1 MANYNIVVDTSNFK
15 PMDIS
20 MGWKV
25 LEANKD
31 TYEKLSDKLEKIAE
45 ENGEFQLPE
54 GTMYGDIDLSQ
65 KVKDLQNEIAT
76 TAYDINNNMSARTRG
91 KAQQFF
97 MRYKKEMTPIKKM
110 VTAYNQE
117 VDKLNALR
125 AQDSSTIVLNP
136 PRLESFY
143 GGIKPSATQT
153 ISGASLAKDIATSIG
168 ATLRSQAQKLGI
180 SSTGIEGVLKAIK
193 ESKLSAED
201 LYNISTNP
209 SYANTLGKDTR
220 AIASVIGNI
229 VEKIKQSY
237 GYYGITDIQ
246 QKDKFQT
253 YLDLGFQAALAQTP
267 SDVGTIQDPR
277 PSLNLDRARL
287 ALSQRAQ
294 SFEEQK
300 YYDQL
305 NGGSNNNRDN
315 VSKGE
320 EEEYYFVGGAGKENI
335 RVIGTKNAYNNL
347 YVDAKDDRDN
357 PIIKSTS
364 GIVIDRGHQK
374 YMDKNNKVS
383 IPKFTV
389 NGKVLNPQNYNSN
402 TNVVTFSN
410 GIQYNL
416 RTERFLNNSSSSQS
430 YSSSNSRRSQT
441 TTQTTTQ
448 SKPKPASK
456 PKSTTRSKPASSSK
470 TSNIDIESALDNG
483 SDEGGSA
490 D

>member
-76 TAYDINNNMSARTRG
+76 TAYDINNNMSARTRS

-117 VDKLNALR
+117 IDKLNALR

-143 GGIKPSATQT
+143 GGVKPSATQT

-229 VEKIKQSY
+229 VENIKQSY
-237 GYYGITDIQ
+237 GYYNITDRQ
-246 QKDKFQT
+246 QRNKFQT
-253 YLDLGFQAALAQTP
+253 YLDLGFQAALAP

-287 ALSQRAQ
+287 ALSQRSQ
-294 SFEEQK
+294 SFEEKK
-300 YYDQL
+300 YYDQF
-305 NGGSNNNRDN
+305 NSGSGDN
-315 VSKGE
+315 VSKGK
-320 EEEYYFVGGAGKENI
+320 EEEYYFVGGSGKENI
-335 RVIGTKNAYNNL
+335 RVTGTKNAYNNL

-389 NGKVLNPQNYNSN
+389 NGQVLKPINYNSN
-402 TNVVTFSN
+402 TNVVTFSK
-410 GIQYNL
+410 GIQYDL
-416 RTERFLNNSSSSQS
+416 RTGRFLDNNSSSSQS

-448 SKPKPASK
+448 SRPKPDSKPKP
-456 PKSTTRSKPASSSK
+456 TTRPKPASSSK
-470 TSNIDIESALDNG
+470 TSNIDIESALENG

>member
-31 TYEKLSDKLEKIAE
+31 TYKELSDKLEKIAE

-229 VEKIKQSY
+229 VENIKQSY
-237 GYYGITDIQ
+237 GYYGITDSQ
-246 QKDKFQT
+246 QKNKFQT

-294 SFEEQK
+294 SFEEKK

-305 NGGSNNNRDN
+305 NSGSSDN
-315 VSKGE
+315 VSKGK
-320 EEEYYFVGGAGKENI
+320 EEEYYFVDGSGKENI
-335 RVIGTKNAYNNL
+335 RVSGTKNAYNNL

-364 GIVIDRGHQK
+364 GMVIDGGHQK
-374 YMDKNNKVS
+374 YMNKNKKVS
-383 IPKFTV
+383 IPKITV
-389 NGKVLNPQNYNSN
+389 NGKVLNPINYNSN

-410 GIQYNL
+410 GIQYDL
-416 RTERFLNNSSSSQS
+416 RTNQIS
-430 YSSSNSRRSQT
+430 SSSNSRRSQT

-448 SKPKPASK
+448 SRPKPASK
-456 PKSTTRSKPASSSK
+456 PKPTTRPKPKPASSSK
-470 TSNIDIESALDNG
+470 TSNIDIESALGNG

>member
-76 TAYDINNNMSARTRG
+76 TAYDINNNMSARTRS

-143 GGIKPSATQT
+143 GGVKPSATQT

-193 ESKLSAED
+193 ESRLSAED

-229 VEKIKQSY
+229 VENIKQSY

-253 YLDLGFQAALAQTP
+253 YLNLGLQAALAP

-287 ALSQRAQ
+287 ALSQRSQ

-300 YYDQL
+300 YYNQL
-305 NGGSNNNRDN
+305 NGGSSDN
-315 VSKGE
+315 VSKGK
-320 EEEYYFVGGAGKENI
+320 EEEYYFVGGTGRENSE
-335 RVIGTKNAYNNL
+335 VIGAKNVYNNL
-347 YVDAKDDRDN
+347 YVDAKDDRDK

-364 GIVIDRGHQK
+364 GIVIDREHQK
-374 YMDKNNKVS
+374 HIDKNKKVS
-383 IPKFTV
+383 IPKITI
-389 NGKVLNPQNYNSN
+389 NGQVLNPQNYNSN

-416 RTERFLNNSSSSQS
+416 RTGRLLDNSSSSQS
-430 YSSSNSRRSQT
+430 SSSSNSRRSQT
-441 TTQTTTQ
+441 TTQ
-448 SKPKPASK
+448 SRPKP
-456 PKSTTRSKPASSSK
+456 TTRPKPTSSSK

>member
-76 TAYDINNNMSARTRG
+76 TAYDINNNMSARTRS

-143 GGIKPSATQT
+143 GGVKPSATQT

-193 ESKLSAED
+193 ESRLSAED
-201 LYNISTNP
+201 LYNISNNP

-229 VEKIKQSY
+229 VENIKQSY
-237 GYYGITDIQ
+237 GYYGITDGQ
-246 QKDKFQT
+246 QKNKFQV
-253 YLDLGFQAALAQTP
+253 YLNLGLQAALAQTP

-287 ALSQRAQ
+287 ALSQRSQ

-300 YYDQL
+300 YYNQL
-305 NGGSNNNRDN
+305 NGGSSDN
-315 VSKGE
+315 VSKGK
-320 EEEYYFVGGAGKENI
+320 EEEYYFVGGTGRENSE
-335 RVIGTKNAYNNL
+335 VIGAKNVYNNL
-347 YVDAKDDRDN
+347 YVDAKDDRDK

-364 GIVIDRGHQK
+364 GIVIDREHQK
-374 YMDKNNKVS
+374 HIDKNKKVS
-383 IPKFTV
+383 IPKITI
-389 NGKVLNPQNYNSN
+389 NGQVLNPQNYNSN

-416 RTERFLNNSSSSQS
+416 RTGRLLDNSSSSQS
-430 YSSSNSRRSQT
+430 SSSSNSRRSQT
-441 TTQTTTQ
+441 TTQ
-448 SKPKPASK
+448 SRPKP
-456 PKSTTRSKPASSSK
+456 TTRPKPTSSSK

>member
-31 TYEKLSDKLEKIAE
+31 TYKELSDKLEKIAE

-180 SSTGIEGVLKAIK
+180 SSTGIEGVLKTIK

-209 SYANTLGKDTR
+209 SYANTLDKDTR

-229 VEKIKQSY
+229 VENIKQSY
-237 GYYGITDIQ
+237 GYYNITDRQ
-246 QKDKFQT
+246 QKNKFQT
-253 YLDLGFQAALAQTP
+253 YLDLGFQAALAP
-267 SDVGTIQDPR
+267 SDIGTIQDPR

-294 SFEEQK
+294 SFEEKK
-300 YYDQL
+300 YYDQF
-305 NGGSNNNRDN
+305 NSGSSDN
-315 VSKGE
+315 VSKGK
-320 EEEYYFVGGAGKENI
+320 EEEYYFVDGSGKENI
-335 RVIGTKNAYNNL
+335 RVSGTKNAYNNL

-364 GIVIDRGHQK
+364 GIVIDGGHQK
-374 YMDKNNKVS
+374 YMNKNKKVS
-383 IPKFTV
+383 IPKITV
-389 NGKVLNPQNYNSN
+389 NGKVLNPINYNSN
-402 TNVVTFSN
+402 TNVVTFDG

-416 RTERFLNNSSSSQS
+416 KTKTYSLGSSSTH
-430 YSSSNSRRSQT
+430 SNSRRSQT

-456 PKSTTRSKPASSSK
+456 PKPTTRPKPKPASGSK
-470 TSNIDIESALDNG
+470 TSNIDIESILENG

>member
-143 GGIKPSATQT
+143 GGVKPSATQT

-229 VEKIKQSY
+229 VENIKQSY
-237 GYYGITDIQ
+237 GYYNITDRQ
-246 QKDKFQT
+246 QRNKFQT
-253 YLDLGFQAALAQTP
+253 YLDLGFQAALAP
-267 SDVGTIQDPR
+267 SDIGTIQDPR
-277 PSLNLDRARL
+277 PSLNLERERL
-287 ALSQRAQ
+287 ALSRRAQ
-294 SFEEQK
+294 SFEGGK

-305 NGGSNNNRDN
+305 NSSSSDN

-320 EEEYYFVGGAGKENI
+320 EEEYYFVGGSGKENI
-335 RVIGTKNAYNNL
+335 RVTGTKNAYNNL

-364 GIVIDRGHQK
+364 GIVIDRNHQK
-374 YMDKNNKVS
+374 YMDKNRKVS
-383 IPKFTV
+383 IPKIAI
-389 NGKVLNPQNYNSN
+389 NGQVLNPINYNSN
-402 TNVVTFSN
+402 TNVVTFDG

-416 RTERFLNNSSSSQS
+416 RTKTYSLGSSSTH
-430 YSSSNSRRSQT
+430 SNSNRN
-441 TTQTTTQ
+441 QTTTQ
-448 SKPKPASK
+448 SRPKP
-456 PKSTTRSKPASSSK
+456 TTRPKPASSSK
-470 TSNIDIESALDNG
+470 TSNIDIESALGNG

>member
-1 MANYNIVVDTSNFK
+1 
-15 PMDIS
+15 
-20 MGWKV
+20 
-25 LEANKD
+25 
-31 TYEKLSDKLEKIAE
+31 
-45 ENGEFQLPE
+45 
-54 GTMYGDIDLSQ
+54 
-65 KVKDLQNEIAT
+65 
-76 TAYDINNNMSARTRG
+76 
-91 KAQQFF
+91 

-143 GGIKPSATQT
+143 GGVKPSATQT

-193 ESKLSAED
+193 ESRLSAED
-201 LYNISTNP
+201 LYNISNNP

-229 VEKIKQSY
+229 VENIKQSY
-237 GYYGITDIQ
+237 GYYGITDGQ
-246 QKDKFQT
+246 QKNKFQV
-253 YLDLGFQAALAQTP
+253 YLNLGLQAALAQTP

-305 NGGSNNNRDN
+305 NSGSSDN
-315 VSKGE
+315 ISKGK
-320 EEEYYFVGGAGKENI
+320 EEEYYFVGGSGKENI
-335 RVIGTKNAYNNL
+335 RVIGTRNAYNNL

-357 PIIKSTS
+357 PIIKRTS
-364 GIVIDRGHQK
+364 GIVIDGNHQK
-374 YMDKNNKVS
+374 YMDKNKKVS
-383 IPKFTV
+383 IPKFAV
-389 NGKVLNPQNYNSN
+389 NGQVLIPRNYNSN

-410 GIQYNL
+410 GIQYDL
-416 RTERFLNNSSSSQS
+416 KTRRFLDNSSSSQS
-430 YSSSNSRRSQT
+430 SSSSNSRRSQT
-441 TTQTTTQ
+441 TTQ
-448 SKPKPASK
+448 SRPKP
-456 PKSTTRSKPASSSK
+456 TTRPKPTSSSK

>member
-31 TYEKLSDKLEKIAE
+31 TYKELSDKLEKIAE

-143 GGIKPSATQT
+143 GGVKPSATQT

-168 ATLRSQAQKLGI
+168 ATLKSQAQKLGI

-193 ESKLSAED
+193 ESRLSAED

-229 VEKIKQSY
+229 VENIKQSY
-237 GYYGITDIQ
+237 GYYNITDRQ
-246 QKDKFQT
+246 QKNKFQT
-253 YLDLGFQAALAQTP
+253 YLDLGFQAALAP

-294 SFEEQK
+294 SFEEKK
-300 YYDQL
+300 YYDQF
-305 NGGSNNNRDN
+305 NDGSRDN

-320 EEEYYFVGGAGKENI
+320 EEEYYFVGGSGKENI
-335 RVIGTKNAYNNL
+335 RVTGTRNAYNNL
-347 YVDAKDDRDN
+347 YIDAKDDRDR

-364 GIVIDRGHQK
+364 GIVIDREHQK
-374 YMDKNNKVS
+374 HIDKNKKVS
-383 IPKFTV
+383 IPKIIV
-389 NGKVLNPQNYNSN
+389 NGQVLSPRNYNST
-402 TNVVTFSN
+402 TNVVTFDG

-416 RTERFLNNSSSSQS
+416 KTKTYSVVPSSSH
-430 YSSSNSRRSQT
+430 SNSRRSQT

-456 PKSTTRSKPASSSK
+456 PKPTTRPKPKLASSSK

>member
-143 GGIKPSATQT
+143 GGVKPSATQT

-193 ESKLSAED
+193 ESRLSAED

-229 VEKIKQSY
+229 VENIKQSY
-237 GYYGITDIQ
+237 GYYGITDGQ
-246 QKDKFQT
+246 QKNKFQV
-253 YLDLGFQAALAQTP
+253 YLNLGLQAALAQTP

-305 NGGSNNNRDN
+305 NSGSSDN
-315 VSKGE
+315 VSKGK
-320 EEEYYFVGGAGKENI
+320 EEEYYFVGGSGKENI
-335 RVIGTKNAYNNL
+335 RVIGTRNAYNNL

-364 GIVIDRGHQK
+364 GIVIDRNHQK
-374 YMDKNNKVS
+374 YMDKNKKVS
-383 IPKFTV
+383 IPKFAV
-389 NGKVLNPQNYNSN
+389 NGQVLIPRNYNSN

-410 GIQYNL
+410 GIQYDL
-416 RTERFLNNSSSSQS
+416 KTGRFLDNSSSSQS
-430 YSSSNSRRSQT
+430 SSSSNSRRSQT
-441 TTQTTTQ
+441 TTQ
-448 SKPKPASK
+448 SRPKP
-456 PKSTTRSKPASSSK
+456 TTRPKPTSSSK

>member
-143 GGIKPSATQT
+143 GGVKPSATQT

-193 ESKLSAED
+193 ESRLSAED

-229 VEKIKQSY
+229 VENIKQSY
-237 GYYGITDIQ
+237 GYYGITDGQ
-246 QKDKFQT
+246 QKNKFQV
-253 YLDLGFQAALAQTP
+253 YLNLGLQAALAQTP

-287 ALSQRAQ
+287 ALSQRSQ

-300 YYDQL
+300 YYNQL
-305 NGGSNNNRDN
+305 NSGISDN
-315 VSKGE
+315 VSKGK
-320 EEEYYFVGGAGKENI
+320 EEEYYFVGGSGKENI
-335 RVIGTKNAYNNL
+335 RVIGTRNAYNNL

-364 GIVIDRGHQK
+364 GIVIDGNHQK
-374 YMDKNNKVS
+374 YMDKNKKVS
-383 IPKFTV
+383 IPKFAV
-389 NGKVLNPQNYNSN
+389 NGQVLIPRNYNSN

-410 GIQYNL
+410 GIQYDL
-416 RTERFLNNSSSSQS
+416 KTGRFLDNSSSSQS
-430 YSSSNSRRSQT
+430 SSSSNSRRSQT
-441 TTQTTTQ
+441 TTQ
-448 SKPKPASK
+448 SRPKP
-456 PKSTTRSKPASSSK
+456 TTRPKPTSSSK

>member
-143 GGIKPSATQT
+143 GGVKPSATQT

-229 VEKIKQSY
+229 VENIKQSY
-237 GYYGITDIQ
+237 GYYNITDRQ
-246 QKDKFQT
+246 QRNKFQT
-253 YLDLGFQAALAQTP
+253 YLDLGFQAALAP
-267 SDVGTIQDPR
+267 SDIGTIQDPR

-287 ALSQRAQ
+287 ALSQRSQ

-305 NGGSNNNRDN
+305 NSGSSDN
-315 VSKGE
+315 VSRGK
-320 EEEYYFVGGAGKENI
+320 EEEYYFVDGSGKENI
-335 RVIGTKNAYNNL
+335 RVTGTRNAYNNL

-364 GIVIDRGHQK
+364 GIVIDRNHQK
-374 YMDKNNKVS
+374 YMDKSKKVS
-383 IPKFTV
+383 IPKTII
-389 NGKVLNPQNYNSN
+389 NGRVLQPRNYNST
-402 TNVVTFSN
+402 TNVVTFDG

-416 RTERFLNNSSSSQS
+416 RTKTYSLGSSSTH
-430 YSSSNSRRSQT
+430 SNSNRNQT
-441 TTQTTTQ
+441 TIQSSPKTTSTQSRTTTP
-448 SKPKPASK
+448 KPKH
-456 PKSTTRSKPASSSK
+456 TTNDRTSSV
-470 TSNIDIESALDNG
+470 DIEKMLYYGA
-483 SDEGGSA
+483 DEGGSA

>member
-180 SSTGIEGVLKAIK
+180 SNTGIEGVLKSIK
-193 ESKLSAED
+193 ESRLSAED

-209 SYANTLGKDTR
+209 SYANTLDKDTR

-229 VEKIKQSY
+229 VENIKQSY
-237 GYYGITDIQ
+237 GYYNITDRQ
-246 QKDKFQT
+246 QKNKFQT
-253 YLDLGFQAALAQTP
+253 YLDLGFQAALAP

-277 PSLNLDRARL
+277 PSLNLERQRL

-305 NGGSNNNRDN
+305 NSGSGDN

-335 RVIGTKNAYNNL
+335 RVTGTRNAYNNL
-347 YVDAKDDRDN
+347 YIDAKDDRDN

-364 GIVIDRGHQK
+364 GMVIDRNHQK
-374 YMDKNNKVS
+374 YMDKNKKVS
-383 IPKFTV
+383 IPKIIV
-389 NGKVLNPQNYNSN
+389 NGQVLNPINYNSN
-402 TNVVTFSN
+402 TNVVTFDG

-416 RTERFLNNSSSSQS
+416 KTKTYSVATSSTH
-430 YSSSNSRRSQT
+430 SNSRRSQT

-470 TSNIDIESALDNG
+470 TSNIDIESALENG

>member
-31 TYEKLSDKLEKIAE
+31 TYKELSDKLEKIAE

-201 LYNISTNP
+201 LYNISNNP

-229 VEKIKQSY
+229 VENIKQSY
-237 GYYGITDIQ
+237 GYYNITDRQ
-246 QKDKFQT
+246 QKNKFQT

-277 PSLNLDRARL
+277 PSLNLERQRL

-294 SFEEQK
+294 SFEEKK

-305 NGGSNNNRDN
+305 NDGSRDN

-320 EEEYYFVGGAGKENI
+320 EEEYYFVDGYGKENI
-335 RVIGTKNAYNNL
+335 RVSGTKNAYNNL

-364 GIVIDRGHQK
+364 GIVIDRGDQK
-374 YMDKNNKVS
+374 YMDKNKKVS
-383 IPKFTV
+383 IPKITV
-389 NGKVLNPQNYNSN
+389 NGQVLNPQNYNSN

-410 GIQYNL
+410 GIQYDL
-416 RTERFLNNSSSSQS
+416 RTGRFLDNNSSSQS

-448 SKPKPASK
+448 SRPKPATRHK
-456 PKSTTRSKPASSSK
+456 PVSSSK

>member
-193 ESKLSAED
+193 ESRLSAED
-201 LYNISTNP
+201 LYNISNNP

-229 VEKIKQSY
+229 VENIKQSY
-237 GYYGITDIQ
+237 GYYGITDGQ
-246 QKDKFQT
+246 QKNKFQV
-253 YLDLGFQAALAQTP
+253 YLNLGLQAALAQTP

-305 NGGSNNNRDN
+305 NSGSSDN
-315 VSKGE
+315 VSKGK
-320 EEEYYFVGGAGKENI
+320 EEEYYFVGGSGKENI
-335 RVIGTKNAYNNL
+335 RVIGTRNAYNNL

-364 GIVIDRGHQK
+364 GIVIDGNHQK
-374 YMDKNNKVS
+374 YMDKNKKVS
-383 IPKFTV
+383 IPKFAV
-389 NGKVLNPQNYNSN
+389 NGQVLIPRNYNSN

-410 GIQYNL
+410 GIQYDL
-416 RTERFLNNSSSSQS
+416 RTKRFLDNSSSSQS
-430 YSSSNSRRSQT
+430 SSSSNSRRSQT
-441 TTQTTTQ
+441 TTQ
-448 SKPKPASK
+448 SRPKP
-456 PKSTTRSKPASSSK
+456 TTRPKPTSSSK

>member
-31 TYEKLSDKLEKIAE
+31 TYKELSDKLEKIAE

-201 LYNISTNP
+201 LYNISNNP

-229 VEKIKQSY
+229 VENIKQSY
-237 GYYGITDIQ
+237 GYYNITDRQ
-246 QKDKFQT
+246 QRNKFQT
-253 YLDLGFQAALAQTP
+253 YLDLGFQAALAP
-267 SDVGTIQDPR
+267 SDVDTIQDPR

-294 SFEEQK
+294 SFEEKK

-305 NGGSNNNRDN
+305 NSGSSDN
-315 VSKGE
+315 VSKGK
-320 EEEYYFVGGAGKENI
+320 EEEYYFVDGSGKENI
-335 RVIGTKNAYNNL
+335 RVSGTKNAYNNL

-364 GIVIDRGHQK
+364 GMVIDGGHQK
-374 YMDKNNKVS
+374 YMNKNKKVS
-383 IPKFTV
+383 IPKITV
-389 NGKVLNPQNYNSN
+389 NGKVLNPINYNSN

-410 GIQYNL
+410 GIQYDL
-416 RTERFLNNSSSSQS
+416 RTNQIS
-430 YSSSNSRRSQT
+430 SSSNSRRSQT
-441 TTQTTTQ
+441 TTQSRPKPTTRPKPA
-448 SKPKPASK
+448 SRPKPKPASG
-456 PKSTTRSKPASSSK
+456 SK
-470 TSNIDIESALDNG
+470 TSNIDIESILENG

>member
-168 ATLRSQAQKLGI
+168 ATLKSQAQKLGI

-229 VEKIKQSY
+229 VENIKQSY
-237 GYYGITDIQ
+237 GYYNITDRQ
-246 QKDKFQT
+246 QKNKFQT
-253 YLDLGFQAALAQTP
+253 YLDLGFQAALAP

-305 NGGSNNNRDN
+305 NSGSSDN

-320 EEEYYFVGGAGKENI
+320 EEEYYFVGGSGKENI
-335 RVIGTKNAYNNL
+335 RVTGTRNAYNNL

-364 GIVIDRGHQK
+364 GIVIDGNHQK
-374 YMDKNNKVS
+374 YMDKNKKVS
-383 IPKFTV
+383 IPKITV
-389 NGKVLNPQNYNSN
+389 NGQVLNPLNYNSN
-402 TNVVTFSN
+402 TNVVTFDG

-416 RTERFLNNSSSSQS
+416 KTKTYSVVPSSTH
-430 YSSSNSRRSQT
+430 SNSRRS
-441 TTQTTTQ
+441 QTTTQ

-470 TSNIDIESALDNG
+470 TSNIDIESALGNG

>member
-143 GGIKPSATQT
+143 GGVKPSATQT

-220 AIASVIGNI
+220 VIASVIGNI
-229 VEKIKQSY
+229 VENIKQSY
-237 GYYGITDIQ
+237 GYYNITDRQ
-246 QKDKFQT
+246 QKNKFQT
-253 YLDLGFQAALAQTP
+253 YLDLGFQAALAP
-267 SDVGTIQDPR
+267 SDIGTIQDPR

-287 ALSQRAQ
+287 ALSQRSQ
-294 SFEEQK
+294 SFEEKK
-300 YYDQL
+300 YYDQF
-305 NGGSNNNRDN
+305 NSGSGDN
-315 VSKGE
+315 ISKGE
-320 EEEYYFVGGAGKENI
+320 EKEYYFVGGSGKENI
-335 RVIGTKNAYNNL
+335 RVTGTKNAYNNL

-364 GIVIDRGHQK
+364 GMVIDKGHQK
-374 YMDKNNKVS
+374 YMDKNRKVS
-383 IPKFTV
+383 IPEITV
-389 NGKVLNPQNYNSN
+389 NGQVLNPQNYNSN

-416 RTERFLNNSSSSQS
+416 RTNQIS
-430 YSSSNSRRSQT
+430 SSSNSRRSQT
-441 TTQTTTQ
+441 TTQ
-448 SKPKPASK
+448 SKPKPTTK
-456 PKSTTRSKPASSSK
+456 PKPSSSSK
-470 TSNIDIESALDNG
+470 TSNIDIESALGNG

>member
-229 VEKIKQSY
+229 VENIKQSY
-237 GYYGITDIQ
+237 GYYNITDRQ
-246 QKDKFQT
+246 QRNKFQT
-253 YLDLGFQAALAQTP
+253 YLDLGFQAALAP

-287 ALSQRAQ
+287 ALSQRSQ

-305 NGGSNNNRDN
+305 NSGSSDS
-315 VSKGE
+315 VSKGK
-320 EEEYYFVGGAGKENI
+320 EEEYYFVGGSGKENI
-335 RVIGTKNAYNNL
+335 RVTGTKNAYNNL

-383 IPKFTV
+383 IPKITV
-389 NGKVLNPQNYNSN
+389 NGQVLNPINYNSN
-402 TNVVTFSN
+402 TNVVTFSK
-410 GIQYNL
+410 GIQYDL
-416 RTERFLNNSSSSQS
+416 RTGRFLDNNSSSSQS

-456 PKSTTRSKPASSSK
+456 PKPTTRPKPASSSK
-470 TSNIDIESALDNG
+470 TSNIDIESALGNG
-483 SDEGGSA
+483 SDDGGSA

>member
-168 ATLRSQAQKLGI
+168 ATLKSQAQKLGI

-229 VEKIKQSY
+229 VENIKQSY
-237 GYYGITDIQ
+237 GYYNITDRQ
-246 QKDKFQT
+246 QRNKFQT

-305 NGGSNNNRDN
+305 NSGSSDN
-315 VSKGE
+315 VSKGK
-320 EEEYYFVGGAGKENI
+320 EEEYYFVDGSGKENI
-335 RVIGTKNAYNNL
+335 RVSGTKNAYNNL

-364 GIVIDRGHQK
+364 GMVIDGGHQK
-374 YMDKNNKVS
+374 YMNKNKKVS
-383 IPKFTV
+383 IPKITV
-389 NGKVLNPQNYNSN
+389 NGKVLNPINYNSN

-410 GIQYNL
+410 GIQYDL
-416 RTERFLNNSSSSQS
+416 RTNQIS
-430 YSSSNSRRSQT
+430 SSSNSRRSQT

-456 PKSTTRSKPASSSK
+456 PKPTTRPKPKPASSSK
-470 TSNIDIESALDNG
+470 TSNIDIESILDNG

>member
-31 TYEKLSDKLEKIAE
+31 TYKELSDKLEKIAE

-229 VEKIKQSY
+229 VENIKQSY
-237 GYYGITDIQ
+237 GYYNITDRQ
-246 QKDKFQT
+246 QRNKFQT

-294 SFEEQK
+294 SFEEKK

-305 NGGSNNNRDN
+305 NSGSSDN
-315 VSKGE
+315 VSKGK
-320 EEEYYFVGGAGKENI
+320 EEEYYFVGGTGRENSE
-335 RVIGTKNAYNNL
+335 VIGAKNVYNNL

-364 GIVIDRGHQK
+364 GMVIDGGHQK
-374 YMDKNNKVS
+374 YMNKNKKVS
-383 IPKFTV
+383 IPKITL
-389 NGKVLNPQNYNSN
+389 NGKVLNPINYNSN

-410 GIQYNL
+410 GRQYNL
-416 RTERFLNNSSSSQS
+416 RTKRFLDNSSSSQS
-430 YSSSNSRRSQT
+430 SSSSNSRRSQT
-441 TTQTTTQ
+441 TTQ
-448 SKPKPASK
+448 SRPKP
-456 PKSTTRSKPASSSK
+456 TTRPKPASSSK
-470 TSNIDIESALDNG
+470 TSNTDIESALENG

>member
-143 GGIKPSATQT
+143 GGVKPSATQT

-193 ESKLSAED
+193 ESRLSAED

-229 VEKIKQSY
+229 VENIKQSY
-237 GYYGITDIQ
+237 GYYGITDGQ
-246 QKDKFQT
+246 QKNKFQV
-253 YLDLGFQAALAQTP
+253 YLNLGLQAALAQTP

-305 NGGSNNNRDN
+305 NSGSSDN
-315 VSKGE
+315 ISKGK
-320 EEEYYFVGGAGKENI
+320 EEEYYFVGGSGKENI
-335 RVIGTKNAYNNL
+335 RVIGTRNAYNNL

-364 GIVIDRGHQK
+364 GIVIDGNHQK
-374 YMDKNNKVS
+374 YMDKNKKVS
-383 IPKFTV
+383 IPKFAV
-389 NGKVLNPQNYNSN
+389 NGQVLIPRNYNSN

-410 GIQYNL
+410 GIQYDL
-416 RTERFLNNSSSSQS
+416 KTRRFLDNSSSSQS
-430 YSSSNSRRSQT
+430 SSSSNSRRSQT
-441 TTQTTTQ
+441 TTQ
-448 SKPKPASK
+448 SRPKP
-456 PKSTTRSKPASSSK
+456 TTRPKPTSSSK

>member
-168 ATLRSQAQKLGI
+168 ATLKSQAQKLGI

-201 LYNISTNP
+201 LYNISNNP
-209 SYANTLGKDTR
+209 SYANTLSKDTR

-229 VEKIKQSY
+229 VENIKQSY

-246 QKDKFQT
+246 QKNKFQT
-253 YLDLGFQAALAQTP
+253 YMDLGFQAALAP
-267 SDVGTIQDPR
+267 SDIGTIQDPR

-305 NGGSNNNRDN
+305 NSGSSDN

-320 EEEYYFVGGAGKENI
+320 EEEYYFVDGFGKENI
-335 RVIGTKNAYNNL
+335 KVTGTKNAYNNL

-364 GIVIDRGHQK
+364 GMVIDRGHQK
-374 YMDKNNKVS
+374 YMDKNKKVS
-383 IPKFTV
+383 IPKFAV
-389 NGKVLNPQNYNSN
+389 NGQVLNPINYNSN
-402 TNVVTFSN
+402 TNVVTFRN
-410 GIQYNL
+410 GMQYDL
-416 RTERFLNNSSSSQS
+416 RTGRFLNNSSSSQS
-430 YSSSNSRRSQT
+430 SSSSNSRRSQT

-456 PKSTTRSKPASSSK
+456 PKPTTRPKPASSSK

>member
-143 GGIKPSATQT
+143 GGVKPSATQT

-180 SSTGIEGVLKAIK
+180 SSTGIEGVLKTIK
-193 ESKLSAED
+193 ESRLSAED

-229 VEKIKQSY
+229 VENIKQSY
-237 GYYGITDIQ
+237 GYYNITDRQ
-246 QKDKFQT
+246 QRNKFQT

-305 NGGSNNNRDN
+305 NSGISDN
-315 VSKGE
+315 VSKGK
-320 EEEYYFVGGAGKENI
+320 EEEYYFVGGSGKENI
-335 RVIGTKNAYNNL
+335 RVIGTRNAYNNL

-364 GIVIDRGHQK
+364 GIVIDRNHQK
-374 YMDKNNKVS
+374 YMDKNKKVS

-389 NGKVLNPQNYNSN
+389 NGQVLNPQNYNSN
-402 TNVVTFSN
+402 TNVVTFSK
-410 GIQYNL
+410 GIQYDL
-416 RTERFLNNSSSSQS
+416 RTRRFLDNSSSSQS
-430 YSSSNSRRSQT
+430 SSSSNSRRSQT
-441 TTQTTTQ
+441 TTQ
-448 SKPKPASK
+448 SRPKP
-456 PKSTTRSKPASSSK
+456 TTRPKPTSSSK

>member
-31 TYEKLSDKLEKIAE
+31 TYKELSDKLEKIAE

-136 PRLESFY
+136 PKLESFY

-180 SSTGIEGVLKAIK
+180 SSTGIEGVLKTIK

-229 VEKIKQSY
+229 VENIKQSY

-253 YLDLGFQAALAQTP
+253 YLNLGLQAALAP

-300 YYDQL
+300 YYDQF
-305 NGGSNNNRDN
+305 NSGSGDN
-315 VSKGE
+315 ISKGKE
-320 EEEYYFVGGAGKENI
+320 KEYYFVGGSGKENI
-335 RVIGTKNAYNNL
+335 RVTGTKNAYNNL

-364 GIVIDRGHQK
+364 GMVIDKGHQK
-374 YMDKNNKVS
+374 YMDKNRKVS
-383 IPKFTV
+383 IPEITV
-389 NGKVLNPQNYNSN
+389 NGQVLNPQNYNSN

-416 RTERFLNNSSSSQS
+416 RTNQIS
-430 YSSSNSRRSQT
+430 SSSNSRRSQT
-441 TTQTTTQ
+441 TTQ
-448 SKPKPASK
+448 SKPKP
-456 PKSTTRSKPASSSK
+456 TTRPKPTSSSK
-470 TSNIDIESALDNG
+470 TSNIDIESALGNG

>member
-143 GGIKPSATQT
+143 GGVKPSATQT

-193 ESKLSAED
+193 ESRLSAED
-201 LYNISTNP
+201 LYNISNNP

-229 VEKIKQSY
+229 VENIKQSY
-237 GYYGITDIQ
+237 GYYGITDGQ
-246 QKDKFQT
+246 QKNKFQV
-253 YLDLGFQAALAQTP
+253 YLNLGLQAALAQTP

-305 NGGSNNNRDN
+305 NSGSSDN
-315 VSKGE
+315 VSKGK
-320 EEEYYFVGGAGKENI
+320 EEEYYFVGGSGKENI
-335 RVIGTKNAYNNL
+335 RVIGTRNAYNNL

-364 GIVIDRGHQK
+364 GIVIDGNHQK
-374 YMDKNNKVS
+374 YMDKNKKVS
-383 IPKFTV
+383 IPKFAV
-389 NGKVLNPQNYNSN
+389 NGQVLIPRNYNSN

-410 GIQYNL
+410 GIQYDL
-416 RTERFLNNSSSSQS
+416 KTRRFLDNSSSSQS
-430 YSSSNSRRSQT
+430 SSSSNSRRSQT
-441 TTQTTTQ
+441 TTQ
-448 SKPKPASK
+448 SRPKP
-456 PKSTTRSKPASSSK
+456 TTRPKPTSSSK

>member
-201 LYNISTNP
+201 LYNISNNP

-229 VEKIKQSY
+229 VENIKQSY

-246 QKDKFQT
+246 QKNKFQT

-294 SFEEQK
+294 SFEEKK

-305 NGGSNNNRDN
+305 NSGSSDN
-315 VSKGE
+315 VSKGK
-320 EEEYYFVGGAGKENI
+320 EEEYYFVDGSGKENI
-335 RVIGTKNAYNNL
+335 RVSGTKNAYNNL

-364 GIVIDRGHQK
+364 GMVIDGGHQK
-374 YMDKNNKVS
+374 YMNKNKKVS
-383 IPKFTV
+383 IPKITV
-389 NGKVLNPQNYNSN
+389 NGKVLNPINYNSN

-410 GIQYNL
+410 GIQYDL
-416 RTERFLNNSSSSQS
+416 RTNQIS
-430 YSSSNSRRSQT
+430 SSSNSRRSQT

-456 PKSTTRSKPASSSK
+456 PKPTTRPKPKPASSSK
-470 TSNIDIESALDNG
+470 TSNIDIESALGNG

>member
-31 TYEKLSDKLEKIAE
+31 TYKELSDKLEKIAE

-153 ISGASLAKDIATSIG
+153 ISGESLAKDIATSIG
-168 ATLRSQAQKLGI
+168 ATLKSQAQKLGI

-201 LYNISTNP
+201 LYNISNNP

-229 VEKIKQSY
+229 VENIKQSY
-237 GYYGITDIQ
+237 GYYNITDRQ
-246 QKDKFQT
+246 QRNKFQT
-253 YLDLGFQAALAQTP
+253 YLDLGFQAALAP
-267 SDVGTIQDPR
+267 SDIGTIQDPR
-277 PSLNLDRARL
+277 PSLYLDRARL

-294 SFEEQK
+294 SFEEKK

-305 NGGSNNNRDN
+305 NSGSSDN
-315 VSKGE
+315 VSKGK
-320 EEEYYFVGGAGKENI
+320 EEEYYFVDGSGKENI
-335 RVIGTKNAYNNL
+335 RVSGTKNAYNNL

-364 GIVIDRGHQK
+364 GIVIDGGHQK
-374 YMDKNNKVS
+374 YMNKNKKVS
-383 IPKFTV
+383 IPKITL
-389 NGKVLNPQNYNSN
+389 NGKVLNPINYNSN

-410 GIQYNL
+410 GIQYDL
-416 RTERFLNNSSSSQS
+416 RTNQIS
-430 YSSSNSRRSQT
+430 SSSNSRRSQT

-456 PKSTTRSKPASSSK
+456 PKPSSSSK

>member
-31 TYEKLSDKLEKIAE
+31 TYKELSDKLEKIAE

-201 LYNISTNP
+201 LYNISNNP

-229 VEKIKQSY
+229 VENIKQSY

-253 YLDLGFQAALAQTP
+253 YLNLGLQAALAQTP
-267 SDVGTIQDPR
+267 SDIGTIQDPR
-277 PSLNLDRARL
+277 PSLNLDRQRL

-294 SFEEQK
+294 SFEEKK

-305 NGGSNNNRDN
+305 NSGSSDN
-315 VSKGE
+315 VSKGK
-320 EEEYYFVGGAGKENI
+320 EEEYYFVDGSGKENI
-335 RVIGTKNAYNNL
+335 RVSGTKNAYNNL

-364 GIVIDRGHQK
+364 GIVIDGGHQK
-374 YMDKNNKVS
+374 YMNKNKKVS
-383 IPKFTV
+383 IPKITV
-389 NGKVLNPQNYNSN
+389 NGKVLNPINYNSN

-410 GIQYNL
+410 GIQYDL
-416 RTERFLNNSSSSQS
+416 RTNQIS
-430 YSSSNSRRSQT
+430 SSSNSRRSQT

-456 PKSTTRSKPASSSK
+456 PKPTTRPKPKPASSSK
-470 TSNIDIESALDNG
+470 TSNIDIESALGNG

>member
-229 VEKIKQSY
+229 VENIKQSY
-237 GYYGITDIQ
+237 GYYGITDRQ
-246 QKDKFQT
+246 QKNKFQT

-277 PSLNLDRARL
+277 PSLNLERQRL

-294 SFEEQK
+294 SFEGKK
-300 YYDQL
+300 YYDQF
-305 NGGSNNNRDN
+305 NDSSRDN

-320 EEEYYFVGGAGKENI
+320 EEEYYFVDGSGKENI
-335 RVIGTKNAYNNL
+335 RVSGTKNAYNNL

-364 GIVIDRGHQK
+364 GIVIDGGHQK
-374 YMDKNNKVS
+374 YMNKNKKVS
-383 IPKFTV
+383 IPKITV
-389 NGKVLNPQNYNSN
+389 NGKVLNPINYNSN

-410 GIQYNL
+410 GIQYDL
-416 RTERFLNNSSSSQS
+416 RTNQIS
-430 YSSSNSRRSQT
+430 SSSNSRRSQT

-456 PKSTTRSKPASSSK
+456 PKPTTRPKPKPASSSK
-470 TSNIDIESALDNG
+470 TSNIDIESALGNG

>member
-25 LEANKD
+25 LEANKN

-76 TAYDINNNMSARTRG
+76 TAYDINNNMSAKTRG

-180 SSTGIEGVLKAIK
+180 SSTGIEGVLKAIE

-209 SYANTLGKDTR
+209 SYANTLDKDTR

-229 VEKIKQSY
+229 VENIKQSY
-237 GYYGITDIQ
+237 GYYNITDRQ
-246 QKDKFQT
+246 QKNKFQT
-253 YLDLGFQAALAQTP
+253 YLDLGFQAALAP
-267 SDVGTIQDPR
+267 SDVNTIQDPR
-277 PSLNLDRARL
+277 PSLNLGRARL

-294 SFEEQK
+294 SFEEKK
-300 YYDQL
+300 YYDQF
-305 NGGSNNNRDN
+305 NGSSGDN

-320 EEEYYFVGGAGKENI
+320 EEEYYFVGGSGKENI
-335 RVIGTKNAYNNL
+335 RVTGTKNAYNNL

-364 GIVIDRGHQK
+364 GIVIDRNHQK
-374 YMDKNNKVS
+374 YMDKNKKVS
-383 IPKFTV
+383 IPKITV
-389 NGKVLNPQNYNSN
+389 NGQVLNPRNYNST
-402 TNVVTFSN
+402 TNVVTFDG

-416 RTERFLNNSSSSQS
+416 KTKTYSVVPSSTH
-430 YSSSNSRRSQT
+430 SNSRRS
-441 TTQTTTQ
+441 QTTTQ

-456 PKSTTRSKPASSSK
+456 PKPTTRSKPASSSK
-470 TSNIDIESALDNG
+470 TSNIDIESALGNG

>member
-31 TYEKLSDKLEKIAE
+31 TYKELSDKLEKIAE

-153 ISGASLAKDIATSIG
+153 ISGESLAKDIATSIG
-168 ATLRSQAQKLGI
+168 ATLKSQAQKLGI

-201 LYNISTNP
+201 LYNISNNP

-229 VEKIKQSY
+229 VENIKQSY
-237 GYYGITDIQ
+237 GYYNITDRQ
-246 QKDKFQT
+246 QRNKFQT
-253 YLDLGFQAALAQTP
+253 YLDLGFQAALAP
-267 SDVGTIQDPR
+267 SDIGTIQDPR
-277 PSLNLDRARL
+277 PSLYLDRARL

-294 SFEEQK
+294 SFEEKK

-305 NGGSNNNRDN
+305 NSGSSDN
-315 VSKGE
+315 VSKGK
-320 EEEYYFVGGAGKENI
+320 EEEYYFVDGSGKENI
-335 RVIGTKNAYNNL
+335 RVSGTKNAYNNL

-364 GIVIDRGHQK
+364 GIVIDGGHQK
-374 YMDKNNKVS
+374 YMNKNKKVS
-383 IPKFTV
+383 IPKITL
-389 NGKVLNPQNYNSN
+389 NGKVLNPINYNSN

-416 RTERFLNNSSSSQS
+416 RTNQIS
-430 YSSSNSRRSQT
+430 SSSNSRRSQT

-448 SKPKPASK
+448 SKPKP
-456 PKSTTRSKPASSSK
+456 TTRPKSKPASSSK
-470 TSNIDIESALDNG
+470 TSNIDIESILENG

>member
-229 VEKIKQSY
+229 VENIKQSY
-237 GYYGITDIQ
+237 GYYNITDRQ
-246 QKDKFQT
+246 QKNKFQT
-253 YLDLGFQAALAQTP
+253 YLDLGFQAALAP
-267 SDVGTIQDPR
+267 SDVNTIQDPR
-277 PSLNLDRARL
+277 PSLNLERQRL

-300 YYDQL
+300 FYDQL
-305 NGGSNNNRDN
+305 NSGSSDN
-315 VSKGE
+315 VSKGK
-320 EEEYYFVGGAGKENI
+320 EEEYYFVGGSGKENI
-335 RVIGTKNAYNNL
+335 RVTGTRNAYNNL

-364 GIVIDRGHQK
+364 GIVIDRNHQK
-374 YMDKNNKVS
+374 YMDKNKKVS
-383 IPKFTV
+383 IPKITV
-389 NGKVLNPQNYNSN
+389 NGQVLNPQNYNST
-402 TNVVTFSN
+402 TNVVTFDG

-416 RTERFLNNSSSSQS
+416 KTKTYSVVPSSTH
-430 YSSSNSRRSQT
+430 SNSRRSQT
-441 TTQTTTQ
+441 TTQ
-448 SKPKPASK
+448 SKPKPA
-456 PKSTTRSKPASSSK
+456 TRHKPASSSK
-470 TSNIDIESALDNG
+470 TSNIDIESALENG

>member
-15 PMDIS
+15 PIDIS

-143 GGIKPSATQT
+143 GGVKPSATQT

-180 SSTGIEGVLKAIK
+180 SSTGIEGVLKSIK

-209 SYANTLGKDTR
+209 SYANTLDKDTR

-229 VEKIKQSY
+229 VENIKQSY
-237 GYYGITDIQ
+237 GYYNITDRQ
-246 QKDKFQT
+246 QKNKFQT
-253 YLDLGFQAALAQTP
+253 YLDLGFQAALAP
-267 SDVGTIQDPR
+267 SDVSTIQDPR
-277 PSLNLDRARL
+277 PSLNLDRERL
-287 ALSQRAQ
+287 ALSQRSQ
-294 SFEEQK
+294 SFEEKK
-300 YYDQL
+300 YYDQFN
-305 NGGSNNNRDN
+305 NGSGDN
-315 VSKGE
+315 VSKGKGKD
-320 EEEYYFVGGAGKENI
+320 YYFVGGSGKENI
-335 RVIGTKNAYNNL
+335 RVTGTKNAYNNL

-364 GIVIDRGHQK
+364 GMVIDRGHQK
-374 YMDKNNKVS
+374 YMDKNKKVY
-383 IPKFTV
+383 IPKITV
-389 NGKVLNPQNYNSN
+389 NGQVLNPQNYNSN

-416 RTERFLNNSSSSQS
+416 RTERFLDNSSSSQS
-430 YSSSNSRRSQT
+430 SSSSNSRRSQT
-441 TTQTTTQ
+441 TTQ
-448 SKPKPASK
+448 SKPKP
-456 PKSTTRSKPASSSK
+456 TTRPKPVSSSK

>member
-143 GGIKPSATQT
+143 GGVKPSATQT

-229 VEKIKQSY
+229 VENIKQSY
-237 GYYGITDIQ
+237 GYYGITDGQ
-246 QKDKFQT
+246 QKNKFQT
-253 YLDLGFQAALAQTP
+253 YLNLGLQAALAQTP

-294 SFEEQK
+294 SFEEKK

-305 NGGSNNNRDN
+305 NGGSGDN

-320 EEEYYFVGGAGKENI
+320 EKEYYFVGGTGRENSE
-335 RVIGTKNAYNNL
+335 VIGAKNVYNNL

-364 GIVIDRGHQK
+364 GIVIDREHQK
-374 YMDKNNKVS
+374 HIDKNKKVS
-383 IPKFTV
+383 IPQITV
-389 NGKVLNPQNYNSN
+389 NGQVLSPSNYNSN

-410 GIQYNL
+410 GRQYDL
-416 RTERFLNNSSSSQS
+416 RTGRFLDNSSSSQS
-430 YSSSNSRRSQT
+430 SSSSNSRRSQT
-441 TTQTTTQ
+441 TTQ
-448 SKPKPASK
+448 SRPKP
-456 PKSTTRSKPASSSK
+456 TTRPKPTSSSK
-470 TSNIDIESALDNG
+470 TSNRDIESALDNG

>member
-168 ATLRSQAQKLGI
+168 ATLKSQAQKLGI

-201 LYNISTNP
+201 LYNISNNP

-229 VEKIKQSY
+229 VENIKQSY

-253 YLDLGFQAALAQTP
+253 YLNLGLQAALAQTP
-267 SDVGTIQDPR
+267 SDIGTIQDPR

-294 SFEEQK
+294 SFEEKK

-305 NGGSNNNRDN
+305 NSGSSDN

-320 EEEYYFVGGAGKENI
+320 EEEYYFVDGSGKENI
-335 RVIGTKNAYNNL
+335 RVSGTKNAYNNL

-364 GIVIDRGHQK
+364 GIVIDGGHQK
-374 YMDKNNKVS
+374 YMNKNKKVS
-383 IPKFTV
+383 IPKITV
-389 NGKVLNPQNYNSN
+389 NGKVLNPINYNSN
-402 TNVVTFSN
+402 TNVVTFSS
-410 GIQYNL
+410 GIQYDL
-416 RTERFLNNSSSSQS
+416 RTNQIS
-430 YSSSNSRRSQT
+430 SSSNSRRSQT

-456 PKSTTRSKPASSSK
+456 PKPTTRPKPTSSSK
-470 TSNIDIESALDNG
+470 TSNIDIESALGNG

>member
-201 LYNISTNP
+201 LYNISNNP

-229 VEKIKQSY
+229 VENIKQSY

-246 QKDKFQT
+246 QKNKFQT

-305 NGGSNNNRDN
+305 NSGSSDN
-315 VSKGE
+315 VSKGK
-320 EEEYYFVGGAGKENI
+320 EEEYYFVDGSGKENI
-335 RVIGTKNAYNNL
+335 RVSGTKNAYNNL

-364 GIVIDRGHQK
+364 GMVIDGGHQK
-374 YMDKNNKVS
+374 YMNKNKKVS
-383 IPKFTV
+383 IPKITV
-389 NGKVLNPQNYNSN
+389 NGKVLNPINYNSN

-410 GIQYNL
+410 GIQYDL
-416 RTERFLNNSSSSQS
+416 RTNQIS
-430 YSSSNSRRSQT
+430 SSSNSRRSQT

-456 PKSTTRSKPASSSK
+456 PKPTTRPKPASRPKPKPASSSK
-470 TSNIDIESALDNG
+470 TSNIDIESALGNG

>member
-31 TYEKLSDKLEKIAE
+31 TYKELSDKLEKIAE

-168 ATLRSQAQKLGI
+168 STLRSQAQKLGI
-180 SSTGIEGVLKAIK
+180 SSTGIEGVLKSIK

-201 LYNISTNP
+201 LYNISNNP

-237 GYYGITDIQ
+237 GYYNITDRQ
-246 QKDKFQT
+246 QKNKFQT
-253 YLDLGFQAALAQTP
+253 YLDLGFQAALAP
-267 SDVGTIQDPR
+267 SDVNTIQDPR
-277 PSLNLDRARL
+277 PSLNLERQRL

-305 NGGSNNNRDN
+305 NSGSSDN
-315 VSKGE
+315 VSKGK
-320 EEEYYFVGGAGKENI
+320 EEEYYFVGGSGKENI
-335 RVIGTKNAYNNL
+335 RVTGTKNAYNNL

-374 YMDKNNKVS
+374 YMDKNKKVS
-383 IPKFTV
+383 IPKITV
-389 NGKVLNPQNYNSN
+389 NGQVLNPQNYNSN
-402 TNVVTFSN
+402 TNVVTFDG

-416 RTERFLNNSSSSQS
+416 KTKTYSVAPSSTH
-430 YSSSNSRRSQT
+430 SNSRRSQT
-441 TTQTTTQ
+441 TTQ
-448 SKPKPASK
+448 SRPKP
-456 PKSTTRSKPASSSK
+456 TTRPKPTSSSK

>member
-143 GGIKPSATQT
+143 GGVKPSATQT

-229 VEKIKQSY
+229 VENIKQSY
-237 GYYGITDIQ
+237 GYYNITDRQ
-246 QKDKFQT
+246 QRNKFQT
-253 YLDLGFQAALAQTP
+253 YLDLGFQAALAP
-267 SDVGTIQDPR
+267 SDIGTIQDPR
-277 PSLNLDRARL
+277 PSLNLERQRL
-287 ALSQRAQ
+287 ALSQRSQ
-294 SFEEQK
+294 SFEGQK

-305 NGGSNNNRDN
+305 NDGSRDN

-320 EEEYYFVGGAGKENI
+320 EEEYYFVGGSGKENI
-335 RVIGTKNAYNNL
+335 RVTGTKNAYNNL

-364 GIVIDRGHQK
+364 GMVIDRGHQK
-374 YMDKNNKVS
+374 YMDKSRKVS
-383 IPKFTV
+383 IPKIIV
-389 NGKVLNPQNYNSN
+389 NGQVLNPINYNSN
-402 TNVVTFSN
+402 TNVVTFDG
-410 GIQYNL
+410 GIQYDL
-416 RTERFLNNSSSSQS
+416 RTKTYSVVPSSTH
-430 YSSSNSRRSQT
+430 SNSRRS
-441 TTQTTTQ
+441 QTTTQ

-456 PKSTTRSKPASSSK
+456 PKPTTRLKPASSSK
-470 TSNIDIESALDNG
+470 TSNIDIESALGNG